1 MVKSKRCFRHKQ
13 AHTCEEVHV
22 HIHHPLHQTAWYHVP
37 EGLTVR
43 SFLPLANGI
52 AVRPRGQSRGG
63 GNVSNALM

>member
-1 MVKSKRCFRHKQ
+1 M
-13 AHTCEEVHV
+13 

-52 AVRPRGQSRGG
+52 AVRPRGQSWGG
-63 GNVSNALM
+63 ECKQCPNVGMR